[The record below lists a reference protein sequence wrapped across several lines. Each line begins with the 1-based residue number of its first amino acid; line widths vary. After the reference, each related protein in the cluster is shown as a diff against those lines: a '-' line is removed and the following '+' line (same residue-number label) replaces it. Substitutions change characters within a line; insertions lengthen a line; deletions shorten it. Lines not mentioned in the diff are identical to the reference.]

1 MPLWKRLGFLFVFVV
16 PALMPAAAW
25 LGAHT
30 GRHDLM
36 AWFPLFFLFVL
47 LPVADYGLG
56 HDPRNPTPHE
66 MRAMEADGGTGRWFK
81 AMTLAA
87 LPAQLGVMAW
97 SGWYFAHADF
107 GAVGIAG
114 WLLSQGIVGGVLA
127 INVAH
132 ELIHKDTAPERIAGG
147 LLLTSV
153 GYHGFKI
160 EHVRGHHVHVSTPED
175 ASSARFGQSL
185 WHFLPR
191 ALLRNTANAWRLE
204 TQRLAKQGRPWW
216 HRDNELLRWTALW
229 LAMLVAFAQWLGAMG
244 VVYFL
249 AQGFFAACALEI
261 INYIEHY
268 GLERRRLADGRY
280 ERTTH
285 LHSWNSDYL
294 LSNLLLFHLQRH
306 SDHHETP
313 RRRYQSLLH
322 HADSP
327 QLPGGYAAMF
337 LLALCPPLWF
347 RIVDPRVRRFR
358 DGVGAGEAAPASADG
373 A

>member
-1 MPLWKRLGFLFVFVV
+1 MPLWKRFGFLFVFVV

-25 LGAHT
+25 LGARSGHP
-30 GRHDLM
+30 DLM

-47 LPVADYGLG
+47 LPMADYGLG
-56 HDPRNPTPHE
+56 HDPQNPSTDQT
-66 MRAMEADGGTGRWFK
+66 AALADDRWFRW
-81 AMTLAA
+81 MTLAA
-87 LPAQLGVMAW
+87 LPAQLGVLAW
-97 SGWYFAHADF
+97 SAWQCVHAGF
-107 GAVGIAG
+107 GPVGLTG

-132 ELIHKDTAPERIAGG
+132 ELIHKDTALERVAGG

-191 ALLRNTANAWRLE
+191 ALIRNTANAWRLE
-204 TQRLAKQGRPWW
+204 AQRLAKQGRRWW
-216 HRDNELLRWTALW
+216 SVDNELIRWTALW
-229 LAMLVAFAQWLGAMG
+229 LVLGAGFGLWLGWYGIAFF
-244 VVYFL
+244 VV
-249 AQGFFAACALEI
+249 QGFFAACALEI

-268 GLERRRLADGRY
+268 GLERQRLADGRY

-294 LSNLLLFHLQRH
+294 ISNLLLFHLQRH

-313 RRRYQSLLH
+313 RRRYQNLLH

-347 RIVDPRVRRFR
+347 RVVDPRVRAFHSSS
-358 DGVGAGEAAPASADG
+358 VPTH
-373 A
+373 

>member
-25 LGAHT
+25 LGARM
-30 GRHDLM
+30 GMQNLM

-47 LPVADYGLG
+47 LPLADYALG
-56 HDPRNPTPHE
+56 HDSHNP
-66 MRAMEADGGTGRWFK
+66 DGKANASLEHDAWFK
-81 AMTLAA
+81 GMTLAA
-87 LPAQLGVMAW
+87 LPAQLGVLAW
-97 SGWYFAHADF
+97 SGWHVVHAEF
-107 GAVGIAG
+107 NVAG
-114 WLLSQGIVGGVLA
+114 TLGWMLSQGIVGGILA

-132 ELIHKDTAPERIAGG
+132 ELIHKDTTLERTAGG
-147 LLLTSV
+147 VLLTSV

-191 ALLRNTANAWRLE
+191 AFLRNTANAWELE
-204 TQRLAKQGRPWW
+204 ATRMASRGKRWW
-216 HRDNELLRWTALW
+216 SPDNELIRWSLLW
-229 LAMLVAFAQWLGAMG
+229 LLLATGFFIWLGTMG
-244 VVYFL
+244 LAFFV
-249 AQGFFAACALEI
+249 AQGVLAAGALEI

-268 GLERRRLADGRY
+268 GLERRRLASGRY

-313 RRRYQSLLH
+313 RRRYQVLLH
-322 HADSP
+322 HTDSP
-327 QLPGGYAAMF
+327 QLPGGYASMF
-337 LLALCPPLWF
+337 LLAMCPPLWF
-347 RIVDPRVRRFR
+347 RIVNPVLARWRQR
-358 DGVGAGEAAPASADG
+358 
-373 A
+373 

>member
-1 MPLWKRLGFLFVFVV
+1 MPLWKRLGFLVVFVV
-16 PALMPAAAW
+16 PALMPVAAW
-25 LGAHT
+25 LGARS
-30 GRHDLM
+30 GRPDAM

-47 LPVADYGLG
+47 IPLADYALG
-56 HDPRNPTPHE
+56 HDPRNPDAE
-66 MRAMEADGGTGRWFK
+66 QARALENDGWFK

-87 LPAQLGVMAW
+87 LPAQFAVLIW
-97 SGWYFAHADF
+97 SGWHFAQSDF
-107 GAVGIAG
+107 GTIGTIG

-132 ELIHKDTAPERIAGG
+132 ELIHKDTTLERLAGG
-147 LLLTSV
+147 GLLTSV
-153 GYHGFKI
+153 GYYGFKI

-191 ALLRNTANAWRLE
+191 ALWRNTTNAWRLE
-204 TQRLAKQGRPWW
+204 TRRLAQSGKRWW
-216 HRDNELLRWTALW
+216 NAENELLRWSAFW
-229 LAMLVAFAQWLGAMG
+229 LLLIAGFGVWLGPIGIAF
-244 VVYFL
+244 FL
-249 AQGFFAACALEI
+249 VQGLIAACSLEI

-268 GLERRRLADGRY
+268 GLERKRLDDGRY

-294 LSNLLLFHLQRH
+294 LSNLLLFQLQRH
-306 SDHHETP
+306 SDHHETA
-313 RRRYQSLLH
+313 RRRYQALLH

-347 RIVDPRVRRFR
+347 RVIDPRVIAFLGREPHTTH
-358 DGVGAGEAAPASADG
+358 A
-373 A
+373 

>member
-1 MPLWKRLGFLFVFVV
+1 MPQWKRFGFLFVFVV

-25 LGAHT
+25 LGARSGHP
-30 GRHDLM
+30 DLM

-47 LPVADYGLG
+47 LPIADYGLG
-56 HDPRNPTPHE
+56 HDPRNST
-66 MRAMEADGGTGRWFK
+66 ADDAKALEVDDWFRF
-81 AMTLAA
+81 MTLAA
-87 LPAQLGVMAW
+87 LPAQLGVLIW
-97 SGWYFAHADF
+97 SGWHFVQTGF
-107 GAVGIAG
+107 GPVGIAG

-132 ELIHKDTAPERIAGG
+132 ELIHKDTALERAAGG

-191 ALLRNTANAWRLE
+191 ALVRNTANAWKLE
-204 TQRLAKQGRPWW
+204 AQRLAKQGLRWW
-216 HRDNELLRWTALW
+216 SMDNELLRWSALW
-229 LAMLVAFAQWLGAMG
+229 LALLIAFTVWLGLPG
-244 VVYFL
+244 FVFFL
-249 AQGFFAACALEI
+249 VQGFFAACSLEI

-268 GLERRRLADGRY
+268 GLERQRLADGRY

-294 LSNLLLFHLQRH
+294 ISNLLLFHLQRH

-313 RRRYQSLLH
+313 RRRYQNLLH

-347 RIVDPRVRRFR
+347 RLIDPRVEAFR
-358 DGVGAGEAAPASADG
+358 SAASSP
-373 A
+373 

>member
-1 MPLWKRLGFLFVFVV
+1 MPLWKRFGFLFVFVV

-25 LGAHT
+25 LGARSGHPE
-30 GRHDLM
+30 LM

-56 HDPRNPTPHE
+56 HDPQNPT
-66 MRAMEADGGTGRWFK
+66 ADEAKHLEVDGWFRL
-81 AMTLAA
+81 MTLAA
-87 LPAQLGVMAW
+87 LPVQLGVLVW
-97 SGWYFAHADF
+97 SGWHFVQADF
-107 GAVGIAG
+107 GPAGIAG

-132 ELIHKDTAPERIAGG
+132 ELIHKDTTLERGAGG

-185 WHFLPR
+185 WHFMPR
-191 ALLRNTANAWRLE
+191 ALVRNTSNAWRLE
-204 TQRLAKQGRPWW
+204 TQRLAKQGRRWW
-216 HRDNELLRWTALW
+216 SFDNELIRWSLLW
-229 LAMLVAFAQWLGAMG
+229 LAMIVAFSLWLGALG
-244 VVYFL
+244 FVFFL
-249 AQGFFAACALEI
+249 VQGFFAACSLEI

-268 GLERRRLADGRY
+268 GLERQRHADGRY

-294 LSNLLLFHLQRH
+294 ISNLLLFHLQRH

-313 RRRYQSLLH
+313 RRRYQNLLH

-347 RIVDPRVRRFR
+347 RIVDPRVRAFR
-358 DGVGAGEAAPASADG
+358 GER
-373 A
+373 